1 MEQAPNCWELI
12 PVSLSFRFFLLSTLA
27 LGPRFVEEVKKQCA
41 DMDAQWDERQKTRA
55 EETEAISKVNRS
67 LGKLGYK
74 GEKCYSL
81 RQAEFVILK
90 SLRFC
95 WVNTKPQP

>member
-1 MEQAPNCWELI
+1 M
-12 PVSLSFRFFLLSTLA
+12 
-27 LGPRFVEEVKKQCA
+27 EEVKKQCA
-41 DMDAQWDERQKTRA
+41 DMDVQWDERQKTRA
-55 EETEAISKVNRS
+55 EETEAISKVPCWES
-67 LGKLGYK
+67 CWK

-95 WVNTKPQP
+95 WVNTKPNRNFHHIVRNLPPFWVWNMKEG